1 MGKKTA
7 GLDNNKTWCQW
18 CHTYRSP
25 IRFDKH
31 LESCR
36 LRHVAEK
43 ERRAISQT
51 ESQTTVIET
60 HRRDRLDISVQQN
73 DEAVM
78 QDQLLAGGGE

>member
-31 LESCR
+31 VESCQ

-43 ERRAISQT
+43 KRLAISQK
-51 ESQTTVIET
+51 ECQTTAIET
-60 HRRDRLDISVQQN
+60 CRRNKVEISVQQN
-73 DEAVM
+73 DEVVV
-78 QDQLLAGGGE
+78 QDRLLAGGGE